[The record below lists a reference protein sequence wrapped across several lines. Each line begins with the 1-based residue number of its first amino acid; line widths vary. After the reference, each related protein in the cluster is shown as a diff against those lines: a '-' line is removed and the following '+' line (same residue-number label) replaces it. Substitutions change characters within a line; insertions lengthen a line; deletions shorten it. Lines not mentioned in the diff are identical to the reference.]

1 MQIKAEIETKILSL
15 ASGAKQA
22 ASILAK
28 ARTEGESHANFYHG
42 GESSQELRA
51 LPLTMAICWG

>member
-1 MQIKAEIETKILSL
+1 MQIKAEIETRVLSL

-22 ASILAK
+22 ASIQAK
-28 ARTEGESHANFYHG
+28 TRMEGKSHANFYHG

-51 LPLTMAICWG
+51 LPLTMAICWS